1 MRYEQPY
8 IETSSGKKVHFLE
21 PDPDSIDIND
31 IAYALS
37 HIPRFNGHTSQFV
50 SVAEHCWSGAR
61 YIEHGL
67 KLQMLL
73 HDAAE
78 AYLCDIPKPLKDF
91 LPDYRK
97 IEDGMMKAIA
107 AKFGFDYPLSSI
119 VKYYDLV
126 LLSNDAH
133 WLLPSRGNGWSLWR
147 DVKRPIVSPEF
158 KPLCLDSATAKRVFL
173 DLYHDLC
180 GTKTPT
186 RKAA

>member
-21 PDPDSIDIND
+21 PDPDSIDIED

-37 HIPRFNGHTSQFV
+37 HIPRFNGHTSKFV

-61 YIEHGL
+61 YIQSDL

-78 AYLCDIPKPLKDF
+78 AYLCDIPKPLKEF

-97 IEDGMMKAIA
+97 IEDNMMATISK
-107 AKFGFDYPLSSI
+107 KFGFDFPLSPV
-119 VKYYDLV
+119 VKHYDIA

-133 WLLPSRGNGWSLWR
+133 WLLPSRGNDWSLWKT
-147 DVKRPIVSPEF
+147 VKRPTICPEF
-158 KPLCLDSATAKRVFL
+158 KPLCLDSGTARRVFL
-173 DLYHDLC
+173 DLYYDLC
-180 GTKTPT
+180 GTKAPS